1 VTSPDPEADA
11 DPRPIQDWRVLLAVF
26 WLTSMVEGL
35 GVSQIFALVPSYLRE
50 MGVPQDERL
59 AFVGLFSALIF
70 VVGMPLVPLWGVWA
84 RWASPTRSVWG
95 SSACSSR

>member
-1 VTSPDPEADA
+1 MTPPVDT
-11 DPRPIQDWRVLLAVF
+11 RPAEDWRRLLVVF
-26 WLTSMVEGL
+26 WLTSMVEAL

-70 VVGMPLVPLWGVWA
+70 VVGMPLVHSQGV
-84 RWASPTRSVWG
+84 
-95 SSACSSR
+95 